1 MKYDNAVYDYYYRVI
16 IMDLFVS
23 QNCLGTILLRNA
35 VTFYLLIQVYVN
47 FTREFTNY
55 YTNRKQKC

>member
-1 MKYDNAVYDYYYRVI
+1 MKYDNAVYDYYYRAI

-35 VTFYLLIQVYVN
+35 GTFCLLINVYVS

-55 YTNRKQKC
+55 TNRKQKC